1 MKVMRGNPRLWG
13 PAPPGGSA
21 VTIGVYD
28 GVHRGHQTVLSD
40 LATRAAILEVPQRA
54 VLTFDRH
61 PLSLVSPERVP
72 RLLTTIEQRLEILE
86 SLGVDLV
93 GVLPFEQVRDM
104 HVAEFIHQVLLGS
117 LGARLVVIG
126 TNFRFG
132 RDREGDVAAL
142 QEEGARHGFE
152 VDAVELLRGDGATV
166 SSSTVRSLL
175 FAGDV
180 EGVESALGRPFELR
194 GLVVAGDGRGKSI
207 GFPTA
212 NLSFSDELAV
222 PARGVYAVGVMMGDR
237 LVPGVVN
244 VGVRPTFGG
253 ESLTVEVHL
262 LDFQDDLYGQT
273 LAVRFKHRLRDEI
286 RFSGV
291 DLLVTQI
298 EGDVALARQLLGE
311 RHGT

>member
-1 MKVMRGNPRLWG
+1 VKVLKGNPRLWE
-13 PAPPGGSA
+13 PAPPRGSA

-40 LATRAAILEVPQRA
+40 LAQRAEALGVAQRA

-61 PLSLVSPERVP
+61 PLSLVAPERVP

-93 GVLPFEQVRDM
+93 GILPFDEIRDM
-104 HVAEFIHQVLLGS
+104 DAKDFVDQVLLRA
-117 LGARLVVIG
+117 LGAKLVVIG

-132 RDREGDVAAL
+132 RDRAGDVAAL
-142 QEEGARHGFE
+142 RKQGTHHGFE

-166 SSSTVRSLL
+166 SSSAIRSLL
-175 FAGDV
+175 AVGDV
-180 EGVESALGRPFELR
+180 EGAEHALGRPFELR
-194 GLVVAGDGRGKSI
+194 GLVVAGDGRGRAL

-212 NLSFSDELAV
+212 NLSFSKELAV
-222 PARGVYAVGVMMGDR
+222 PAVGVYAVWVNVGGR
-237 LVPGVVN
+237 SIPGVAN

-253 ESLTVEVHL
+253 EVLTVEAHL
-262 LDFQDDLYGQT
+262 MGFEDDLYGQT
-273 LAVRFKHRLRDEI
+273 LAVEFKYRLRDEL

-291 DLLVTQI
+291 DELAIQI
-298 EGDVALARQLLGE
+298 SRDAGE
-311 RHGT
+311 ASRRLQRRD